1 MQLTLGDRPPVT
13 LKGRH
18 RGPHASITISNRKI
32 LWRLV
37 TVPDLAFGEAYMDG
51 HLTVP
56 ENGLEPLVDLL
67 MTNSNSWATHWT
79 GRATLQIVNALAWLR
94 HLNPRGRS
102 RRNVAHHYDLSD
114 ALFDCFLDPWRQ
126 YLRMWEFYLVGCEY
140 FFRRQH
146 GMVLQL
152 QLAKDQMAAPMSR
165 HYIRNR
171 ENEFK
176 DRLWTLHLS
185 GN

>member
-1 MQLTLGDRPPVT
+1 MIHHTEKRGLKMLDMEVMRGHYAETLR
-13 LKGRH
+13 
-18 RGPHASITISNRKI
+18 
-32 LWRLV
+32 LWRL
-37 TVPDLAFGEAYMDG
+37 
-51 HLTVP
+51 
-56 ENGLEPLVDLL
+56 
-67 MTNSNSWATHWT
+67 
-79 GRATLQIVNALAWLR
+79 R
-94 HLNPRGRS
+94 
-102 RRNVAHHYDLSD
+102 
-114 ALFDCFLDPWRQ
+114 FLDRRGAMRRL
-126 YLRMWEFYLVGCEY
+126 YDARFVRMWEFYLVGCEY